1 MISFEME
8 DLIGVLQGLVPYF
21 IAIGL
26 ALAAAIAV
34 SIAVKKLPKAKKKC
48 LRGET
53 WMAALLAIILVI
65 NLICIGPMSALLNL
79 VGSVPTP
86 TKVSDALAQEASAVA
101 LKIAEEG
108 FVLLENEGIL
118 PLKDTK
124 KLNLFGWSSTNPVY
138 GGAGSGGINDL
149 YTKVSLIEAIRNA
162 GFEIN
167 QDLIDFY
174 TGYAENRAA
183 VSITAQN
190 WNLPEPPVKNY
201 GEELIENAK
210 AFSDTAVIVI
220 SRLAGEGHNDIP
232 QDMANCEIY
241 TDNSEEYPDWNEGD
255 HYLQLNNTEKDM
267 VKLVCDNFENVIV
280 VYNGAYAFELGFAE
294 EFDSIKGVVWA
305 AGPGNVGFTALGEI
319 LAGTVNPSGRTND
332 TFVYDMKT
340 TPYWNNAEKRD
351 YTNMLHMMVEGM
363 NAGVPTNYA
372 PAFINY
378 VEGIYVGYKFYE
390 TAYRESLLCAEE
402 AETANAEASAAET
415 AEEEKSKPAPAAEPA
430 FTFDYDSIV
439 QYPFGYGLS
448 YTTFTQE
455 MSDLRED
462 GNSLSFD
469 VLGTNTGDIAGKD
482 VVEVY
487 FDPPYTNGGI
497 EKASANLVRYEKTGM
512 IEPGQSETVTIT
524 LEKEDL
530 AAYDD
535 LGAQCYVLEAGDYT
549 IAVKADSHR
558 ELDSRVY
565 TVKET
570 VNYDENNPRP
580 SDDIAAVN
588 VLDDARGVCEYLSRA
603 DHFANYD
610 TATAAPADLDMPEQY
625 IEGYH
630 LNSNYDPNA
639 YIDPN
644 ETMPTLGAKNGL
656 KLLDLRGKTYDD
668 PQWEKL
674 LDQLTVNEMADMIA
688 LSGYQTPAIPSIGK
702 VQNVD
707 SDGPAAINNNF
718 TGGGSVG
725 YPIEVVITCTWSHE
739 LAQQWGEMMGKMA
752 KELGSTGWYAP
763 AMNTHRS
770 AFTARNYEYFSEDGV
785 LAGFMAADAVKGAL
799 KEGVY
804 STIKHYAMYDC
815 NGKMVCAWA
824 TEQSMREIYL
834 KPFEIATKAVDV
846 NAAMASWAYIGNIWV
861 GESSALMK
869 TILRDEWGF
878 RGFVVSDF
886 FRNNGHGF
894 MNADEAL
901 ANGVDAMLSTFAGGP
916 NQVSDK
922 SAASNVKYMREA
934 THNILYTTVN
944 SWAYDEEHTQTG
956 MATWK
961 KILIGAD
968 AAAGILLLGGACL
981 IGRRYK
987 KNK

>member
-8 DLIGVLQGLVPYF
+8 DLIGVLKGLVPYF
-21 IAIGL
+21 IAIGAVL
-26 ALAAAIAV
+26 IAAIIITV
-34 SIAVKKLPKAKKKC
+34 AVKKLPKAKKSFF
-48 LRGET
+48 RGET
-53 WMAALLAIILVI
+53 WIAAVLAIIVVI
-65 NLICIGPMSALLNL
+65 NLICTGPMSALLNL
-79 VGSVPTP
+79 VGGTPTP
-86 TKVSDALAQEASAVA
+86 TVVSEALASEASDVA

-108 FVLLENEGIL
+108 FVLLENDGLL
-118 PLKDTK
+118 PLTDTK

-138 GGAGSGGINDL
+138 GGAGSGGINNL
-149 YTKVSLIEAIRNA
+149 YPKVSLIDGLKGA
-162 GFEIN
+162 GFEVN
-167 QDLIDFY
+167 QELIDFY
-174 TGYAENRAA
+174 TAFAPDRAA

-190 WNLPEPPVKNY
+190 WNLPEPPAATY
-201 GEELIENAK
+201 TDSLMENAK

-220 SRLAGEGHNDIP
+220 SRMAGEGHNDIP
-232 QDMANCEIY
+232 QDMANCDIY
-241 TDNSEEYPDWNEGD
+241 TDNSADYRDWNEGD

-267 VKLVCDNFENVIV
+267 VQLVCDNFDNVIV
-280 VYNGAYAFELGFAE
+280 VYNGAYAFELGFVE
-294 EFDSIKGVVWA
+294 EYDSIKGLIWA
-305 AGPGNVGFTALGEI
+305 PGPGNVGFTALGE
-319 LAGTVNPSGRTND
+319 LLSGSVNPSGRTND

-340 TPYWNNAEKRD
+340 APYWNNAEKRD
-351 YTNMLHMMVEGM
+351 YANMLHMTVEGM

-378 VEGIYVGYKFYE
+378 VENIYVGYKFYE
-390 TAYRESLLCAEE
+390 TAY
-402 AETANAEASAAET
+402 AEALLSAAEGGDH
-415 AEEEKSKPAPAAEPA
+415 AY
-430 FTFDYDSIV
+430 TFDYDSIV

-448 YTTFTQE
+448 YTSFTQE
-455 MSDLRED
+455 MSDLRTE
-462 GNSLSFD
+462 GETISFD
-469 VLGTNTGDIAGKD
+469 VTVTNTGDTAGKD

-487 FDPPYTNGGI
+487 FNPPYTDGGI
-497 EKASANLVRYEKTGM
+497 EKASANLVRYEKTGLLA
-512 IEPGQSETVTIT
+512 PGASETVTIT
-524 LEKEDL
+524 LNAEDL
-530 AAYDD
+530 ASYDE
-535 LGAQCYVLEAGDYT
+535 LSAGCYVLEAGDYT
-549 IAVKADSHR
+549 IAIKADSHT
-558 ELDSRVY
+558 ELDSRVFAV
-565 TVKET
+565 TET
-570 VNYDENNPRP
+570 ITYDEGNPRP
-580 SDDIAAVN
+580 SDDAAAVN
-588 VLDDARGVCEYLSRA
+588 VLQNARGNVTYLSRA
-603 DHFANYD
+603 GHFANYAE
-610 TATAAPADLDMPEQY
+610 ATAAPASLDLPEEY
-625 IEGYH
+625 IPGYH
-630 LNSNYDPNA
+630 LNANYDPNT
-639 YIDPN
+639 YINPDD
-644 ETMPTLGAKNGL
+644 TMPTLGAKNGL
-656 KLLDLRGKTYDD
+656 KLIDLRGKAYDD

-702 VQNVD
+702 IQNVD

-739 LAQQWGEMMGKMA
+739 LARQWGEYMGRMA

-763 AMNTHRS
+763 GMNTHRS

-785 LAGFMAADAVKGAL
+785 LAGFMAADAVAGAL
-799 KEGVY
+799 SQGVY

-846 NAAMASWAYIGNIWV
+846 NAAMASWAYIGNLWV

-916 NQVSDK
+916 NQVTDK
-922 SAASNVKYMREA
+922 TAASNVRYMREA

-956 MATWK
+956 MAAWK

-968 AAAGILLLGGACL
+968 VAAGIVLLALAAL
-981 IGRRYK
+981 ILK
-987 KNK
+987 KYRGKSL

>member
-8 DLIGVLQGLVPYF
+8 DLIGVLQGLTPYF
-21 IAIGL
+21 VAIAI
-26 ALAAAIAV
+26 ALIAAVAITV
-34 SIAVKKLPKAKKKC
+34 AVKKLPQAKKKFI
-48 LRGET
+48 RGET
-53 WMAALLAIILVI
+53 WMAALLATVIII
-65 NLICIGPMSALLNL
+65 NLICTGPMSALLNL
-79 VGSVPTP
+79 VGSTPTP
-86 TKVSDALAQEASAVA
+86 TVVSEALAAEASANA
-101 LKIAEEG
+101 LQIAEEG
-108 FVLLENEGIL
+108 FVLLENEDIL
-118 PLKDTK
+118 PLTDTK
-124 KLNLFGWSSTNPVY
+124 KLNLFGWASTNPVY
-138 GGAGSGGINDL
+138 GGSGSGGINDL
-149 YTKVSLIEAIRNA
+149 YEKVSLIDGIKDA
-162 GFEIN
+162 GYEVN
-167 QDLIDFY
+167 QELIDFY
-174 TGYAENRAA
+174 LGYAENRAA
-183 VSITAQN
+183 VSITSQN

-201 GEELIENAK
+201 SDSLIENAK

-232 QDMANCEIY
+232 QDMSACEIY
-241 TDNSEEYPDWNEGD
+241 TDNSEDYHDWDEGM

-267 VKLVCDNFENVIV
+267 VDLVCANFDKVLVI
-280 VYNGAYAFELGFAE
+280 YNGAYAFELGFAE
-294 EFDSIKGVVWA
+294 EYEQIKGVLWA
-305 AGPGNVGFTALGEI
+305 AGPGNVGFKAVGEI
-319 LAGTVNPSGRTND
+319 LSGVVNPSGKTND
-332 TFVYDMKT
+332 TFVYDMKN

-351 YTNMLHMMVEGM
+351 YSNMLDMTVDGM
-363 NAGVPTNYA
+363 NAGVPTQYS
-372 PAFINY
+372 PSFINY
-378 VEGIYVGYKFYE
+378 VENIYVGYKFYE
-390 TAYRESLLCAEE
+390 TAYTE
-402 AETANAEASAAET
+402 ALKYAAEQET
-415 AEEEKSKPAPAAEPA
+415 TTSAEPA
-430 FTFDYDSIV
+430 EGEEAVEPAEAVPFFFDYDSVV

-448 YTTFTQE
+448 YTSFTQE
-455 MSDLRED
+455 MS
-462 GNSLSFD
+462 NISVNANTLSFD
-469 VLGTNTGDIAGKD
+469 VTVTNTGSVAGKE

-487 FDPPYTNGGI
+487 FNPPYTNGGI
-497 EKASANLVRYEKTGM
+497 EKASANLVCYEKTGM
-512 IEPGQSETVTIT
+512 LQPGASEKVTVSFD
-524 LEKEDL
+524 LEDM
-530 AAYDD
+530 AAYDES
-535 LGAQCYVLEAGDYT
+535 GTGCYVLEAGDYV
-549 IAVKADSHR
+549 ISVKADSHN
-558 ELDSRVY
+558 ELDSKTY
-565 TVKET
+565 TVAET
-570 VNYDENNPRP
+570 IRYDESNPRP
-580 SDDIAAVN
+580 SDDQAAVN
-588 VLDDARGVCEYLSRA
+588 VLQDAHGVCEYLSRK
-603 DHFANYD
+603 DGFANYAS
-610 TATAAPADLDMPEQY
+610 ATAAPVDLNMPEQY

-630 LNSNYDPNA
+630 LNSNYDPTK
-639 YIDPN
+639 YINPN
-644 ETMPTLGAKNGL
+644 DTMPTLGAKNGL
-656 KLLDLRGKTYDD
+656 KLADLRGKSYDD

-674 LDQLTVNEMADMIA
+674 LDQLTVDEMADMIA
-688 LSGYQTPAIPSIGK
+688 LSGYQTPAIPSVGK

-718 TGGGSVG
+718 TGGGSIG

-739 LAQQWGEMMGKMA
+739 LAEQWGELMGKMA

-804 STIKHYAMYDC
+804 STIKHFAMYDC

-846 NAAMASWAYIGNIWV
+846 NAAMESWAYIGNIWV
-861 GESSALMK
+861 GESSALNK

-922 SAASNVKYMREA
+922 TAASNVKYMREA
-934 THNILYTTVN
+934 TKNIFYTTVN

-968 AAAGILLLGGACL
+968 VAAGILLLGGAYL
-981 IGRRYK
+981 IFRKYK
-987 KNK
+987 KSK

>member
-8 DLIGVLQGLVPYF
+8 DLIGVLQGLTPYF
-21 IAIGL
+21 VDIAI
-26 ALAAAIAV
+26 ALVAAVVISV
-34 SIAVKKLPKAKKKC
+34 AVKKLPQAKKKII
-48 LRGET
+48 RGET
-53 WMAALLAIILVI
+53 WMAALLAIVIII
-65 NLICIGPMSALLNL
+65 NLICTGPMSALLNL
-79 VGSVPTP
+79 VGSTPTP
-86 TKVSDALAQEASAVA
+86 TVVSEALAAEASANA
-101 LKIAEEG
+101 LQIAEEG
-108 FVLLENEGIL
+108 FVLLENEDIL
-118 PLKDTK
+118 PLTDTK
-124 KLNLFGWSSTNPVY
+124 KLNLFGWASTNPVY
-138 GGAGSGGINDL
+138 GGSGSGGINDL
-149 YTKVSLIEAIRNA
+149 YEKVSLIDGIKDA
-162 GFEIN
+162 GYEVN
-167 QDLIDFY
+167 QELIDFY
-174 TGYAENRAA
+174 LGYAENRAA
-183 VSITAQN
+183 VSITSQN

-201 GEELIENAK
+201 SDSLIENAK

-232 QDMANCEIY
+232 QDMSACEIY
-241 TDNSEEYPDWNEGD
+241 TDNSENYHDWDEGM

-267 VKLVCDNFENVIV
+267 VDLVCSNFDKVIV
-280 VYNGAYAFELGFAE
+280 IYNGAYAFELGFAE
-294 EFDSIKGVVWA
+294 EYEQIKGVLWA
-305 AGPGNVGFTALGEI
+305 AGPGNVGFKAVGEI
-319 LAGTVNPSGRTND
+319 LSGVVNPSGKTND
-332 TFVYDMKT
+332 TFVYDMKN

-351 YTNMLHMMVEGM
+351 YTNMLDMTVDGM
-363 NAGVPTNYA
+363 NAGVPTQYS
-372 PAFINY
+372 PSFINY
-378 VEGIYVGYKFYE
+378 VENIYVGYKFYE
-390 TAYRESLLCAEE
+390 TAYTE
-402 AETANAEASAAET
+402 ALKYAAEQET
-415 AEEEKSKPAPAAEPA
+415 TTSAEPAEGEEAAEPA
-430 FTFDYDSIV
+430 EAVPFFFDYDSVV

-448 YTTFTQE
+448 YTSFTQE
-455 MSDLRED
+455 MSDISMN
-462 GNSLSFD
+462 GSTLSFD
-469 VLGTNTGDIAGKD
+469 VTVTNTGSVAGKE

-487 FDPPYTNGGI
+487 FNPPYTNGGI

-512 IEPGQSETVTIT
+512 LQPGASEKVTVSFD
-524 LEKEDL
+524 LEDM
-530 AAYDD
+530 AAYDES
-535 LGAQCYVLEAGDYT
+535 GAGCYVLEAGDYV
-549 IAVKADSHR
+549 ISVKADSHN
-558 ELDSRVY
+558 ELDSKTY
-565 TVKET
+565 TVAET
-570 VNYDENNPRP
+570 IRYDESNPRP
-580 SDDIAAVN
+580 SDDQAAVN
-588 VLDDARGVCEYLSRA
+588 VLQDAHGVCEYLSRK
-603 DHFANYD
+603 DGFANYAS
-610 TATAAPADLDMPEQY
+610 ATAAPVDLNMPEQY

-630 LNSNYDPNA
+630 LNSNYDPTK
-639 YIDPN
+639 YINPN
-644 ETMPTLGAKNGL
+644 DTMPTLGAKNGL
-656 KLLDLRGKTYDD
+656 KLADLRGKSYDD

-674 LDQLTVNEMADMIA
+674 LDQLTVDEMADMIA
-688 LSGYQTPAIPSIGK
+688 LSGYQTPAIPSVGK

-718 TGGGSVG
+718 TGGGSIG

-739 LAQQWGEMMGKMA
+739 LAEQWGELMGKMA

-804 STIKHYAMYDC
+804 STIKHFAMYDC

-846 NAAMASWAYIGNIWV
+846 NAAMESWAYIGNIWV
-861 GESSALMK
+861 GESSALNK

-922 SAASNVKYMREA
+922 TAASNVKYMREA
-934 THNILYTTVN
+934 TKNIFYTTVN

-968 AAAGILLLGGACL
+968 VAAGILLLGGAYL
-981 IGRRYK
+981 IFRKYK
-987 KNK
+987 KSK

>member
-8 DLIGVLQGLVPYF
+8 DLIGVLQGLAPYF
-21 IAIGL
+21 AVIAAVLI
-26 ALAAAIAV
+26 AAIV
-34 SIAVKKLPKAKKKC
+34 VTIAVRKLPKASKK
-48 LRGET
+48 LIRGES
-53 WMAALLAIILVI
+53 WMGTLLAILVVI
-65 NLICIGPMSALLNL
+65 NLICTGPMSALLDL
-79 VGSVPTP
+79 VGRAPVP
-86 TKVSDALAQEASAVA
+86 TKVSDALAQEASDVA
-101 LKIAEEG
+101 LQIAEEG

-118 PLKDTK
+118 PLTDTK
-124 KLNLFGWSSTNPVY
+124 KINLFGWSSTNPVY

-149 YTKVSLIEAIRNA
+149 YAKVSLIEGLQAA
-162 GFEIN
+162 GFEVN
-167 QDLIDFY
+167 QELIDFY
-174 TGYAENRAA
+174 TAFAPDRAA

-190 WNLPEPPVKNY
+190 WNLPEPPAATY
-201 GEELIENAK
+201 GQDMIDGAK
-210 AFSDTAVIVI
+210 EFSDTAVIVI

-241 TDNSEEYPDWNEGD
+241 TDNAEDYADWDEGD
-255 HYLQLNNTEKDM
+255 HYLQLNNTEEDM

-280 VYNGAYAFELGFAE
+280 VYNGAYAFELGFVE
-294 EFDSIKGVVWA
+294 EYDSIKGVVWA

-319 LAGTVNPSGRTND
+319 LAGTVNPSGKTND
-332 TFVYDMKT
+332 TFVYDMT
-340 TPYWNNAEKRD
+340 ATPYWNNAEKRD
-351 YTNMLHMMVEGM
+351 YANMLDMTVEGM
-363 NAGVPTNYA
+363 NSGVPTNYS

-378 VEGIYVGYKFYE
+378 VENIYVGYKFYE
-390 TAYRESLLCAEE
+390 TAF
-402 AETANAEASAAET
+402 AEAQLAAQDKDG
-415 AEEEKSKPAPAAEPA
+415 ADNA
-430 FTFDYDSIV
+430 FAFDYDSIV

-455 MSDLRED
+455 MTDIREE
-462 GNSLSFD
+462 GTTLSFD
-469 VLGTNTGDIAGKD
+469 VTVTNTGDTAGKD

-487 FDPPYTNGGI
+487 FDPPYTDGGI

-512 IEPGQSETVTIT
+512 IEPGASETVTIT
-524 LEKEDL
+524 FEMEDM
-530 AAYDD
+530 ASYDEA
-535 LGAQCYVLEAGDYT
+535 GAGCYVLEQGDYT
-549 IAVKADSHR
+549 VAIKSDSHT

-565 TVKET
+565 TVAEMVT
-570 VNYDENNPRP
+570 YDESNPRP
-580 SDDIAAVN
+580 SDDAAAVN
-588 VLDDARGVCEYLSRA
+588 VLQDARGNATYLSRA
-603 DHFANYD
+603 GHFANYAE
-610 TATAAPADLDMPEQY
+610 ATAAPADLNMPEEY
-625 IEGYH
+625 IAGYH

-639 YIDPN
+639 YINPDD
-644 ETMPTLGAKNGL
+644 TMPTLGAKNGI
-656 KLLDLRGKTYDD
+656 KLYQLRGLAYDD
-668 PQWEKL
+668 PMWEQL
-674 LDQLTVNEMADMIA
+674 LDQLKVDEMADMIA
-688 LSGYQTPAIPSIGK
+688 LSGYQTPAIRSIGK

-739 LAQQWGEMMGKMA
+739 LAEKWGEMMGKMA

-763 AMNTHRS
+763 GMNMHRS

-785 LAGFMAADAVKGAL
+785 LAGFMAADAVRGAL
-799 KEGVY
+799 NEGVY

-916 NQVSDK
+916 NQVTDK
-922 SAASNVKYMREA
+922 SAASNVIYMREA

-944 SWAYDEEHTQTG
+944 SWAYDEDHLKTG
-956 MATWK
+956 MPMWN
-961 KILIGAD
+961 KILIGVD
-968 AAAGILLLGGACL
+968 IAAGLLLLLGAFLTYRKYRKLKQEEG
-981 IGRRYK
+981 K
-987 KNK
+987 

>member
-8 DLIGVLQGLVPYF
+8 DLIGVLQGLIPYF
-21 IAIGL
+21 IAIG
-26 ALAAAIAV
+26 AAIIAAV
-34 SIAVKKLPKAKKKC
+34 IISAAVKKLPQAKKKFI
-48 LRGET
+48 RGET
-53 WMAALLAIILVI
+53 WMAALLVIALVA
-65 NLICIGPMSALLNL
+65 NLICTGPMSALLNL
-79 VGSVPTP
+79 VGSTPTP
-86 TKVSDALAQEASAVA
+86 TVVSEELAEEASAVA

-108 FVLLENEGIL
+108 FVLLENEDIL
-118 PLKDTK
+118 PLKETK
-124 KLNLFGWSSTNPVY
+124 KINLFGWSSTNPVY

-149 YTKVSLIEAIRNA
+149 YPKVSLIEGIENA
-162 GFEIN
+162 GFEVN
-167 QDLIDFY
+167 QELIDFY
-174 TGYAENRAA
+174 TGFAENRAA

-201 GEELIENAK
+201 SEELIENAK
-210 AFSDTAVIVI
+210 EFSDTAVIVI

-241 TDNSEEYPDWNEGD
+241 TDNTEDYKDWDEGD
-255 HYLQLNNTEKDM
+255 HYLQLNNTEEDM
-267 VKLVCDNFENVIV
+267 VELVCSNFENVIV
-280 VYNGAYAFELGFAE
+280 VYNGAYAFELGFVE
-294 EFDSIKGVVWA
+294 EYDSIKGLVWA
-305 AGPGNVGFTALGEI
+305 AGPGNIGFTALGEI
-319 LAGTVNPSGRTND
+319 LAGTVNPSGKTND
-332 TFVYDMKT
+332 TFVYDMKE

-351 YTNMLHMMVEGM
+351 YANMTHLTVEGM

-378 VEGIYVGYKFYE
+378 TEGIYVGYKFYE
-390 TAYRESLLCAEE
+390 TAWEEAQKCAEE
-402 AETANAEASAAET
+402 AEKTSTDSAEDKKET
-415 AEEEKSKPAPAAEPA
+415 EPE
-430 FTFDYDSIV
+430 FIFDYDSIV
-439 QYPFGYGLS
+439 QYPFGYGMS

-455 MSDLRED
+455 MSDIRTE
-462 GNSLSFD
+462 GTTLSFD
-469 VLGTNTGDIAGKD
+469 VTVANTGDTAGKD

-487 FDPPYTNGGI
+487 FNPPYTNGGI

-512 IEPGQSETVTIT
+512 IEPGQSEKVTVT
-524 LEKEDL
+524 LETEEL
-530 AAYDD
+530 ASFDE
-535 LGAQCYVLEAGDYT
+535 LGAGCYVLEAGDY
-549 IAVKADSHR
+549 IISVKADSHR
-558 ELDSRVY
+558 ELDSRTY
-565 TVKET
+565 TVEET
-570 VNYDENNPRP
+570 VTYDEDNPRP
-580 SDDIAAVN
+580 SDDTAAVS
-588 VLDDARGVCEYLSRA
+588 VLQDARGVCEYLSRA
-603 DHFANYD
+603 DHFANYEN
-610 TATAAPADLDMPEQY
+610 ATAAPADLNMPEQY

-644 ETMPTLGAKNGL
+644 DTMPELGAKNGL
-656 KLLDLRGKTYDD
+656 KLIDLRGAAYDD

-718 TGGGSVG
+718 TGGGSIG
-725 YPIEVVITCTWSHE
+725 YPIEVVIACTWSHE
-739 LAQQWGEMMGKMA
+739 LAEQWGEMMGKMA

-785 LAGFMAADAVKGAL
+785 LAGYMAADAVRGAL
-799 KEGVY
+799 EEGVY

-846 NAAMASWAYIGNIWV
+846 NAAMASWAYIGNVWV
-861 GESSALMK
+861 GESKALMK

-894 MNADEAL
+894 MNADTAL

-916 NQVSDK
+916 NQVTDK
-922 SAASNVKYMREA
+922 TVASNVKYMREA

-944 SWAYDEEHTQTG
+944 SWAYDEEHSQTEI
-956 MATWK
+956 ATWK

-968 AAAGILLLGGACL
+968 AAAGILLLGGACMIL
-981 IGRRYK
+981 KKYK
-987 KNK
+987 KTKTK

>member
-21 IAIGL
+21 IVIGL
-26 ALAAAIAV
+26 AIIAAIAITV
-34 SIAVKKLPKAKKKC
+34 AVKKLPAAKKRFI
-48 LRGET
+48 RGES
-53 WMAALLAIILVI
+53 WMAALLAVLVTA
-65 NLICIGPMSALLNL
+65 NAVCLGPMSALLNL
-79 VGSVPTP
+79 VGSGGTP
-86 TKVSDALAQEASAVA
+86 TVLSEALAAEAEASA

-108 FVLLENEGIL
+108 FVLLENENIL
-118 PLKDTK
+118 PLTETK
-124 KLNLFGWSSTNPVY
+124 KLNLFGWASTNPVY

-149 YTKVSLIEAIRNA
+149 YHKVSLIEGIQNA
-162 GFEIN
+162 GFEVN
-167 QDLIDFY
+167 QELIDFY
-174 TGYAENRAA
+174 LGYAENRQA

-190 WNLPEPPVKNY
+190 WNLPEPPAANY
-201 GEELIENAK
+201 SDELMNSAK
-210 AFSDTAVIVI
+210 EYSDTALIVI

-232 QDMANCEIY
+232 QDMTSSEIY
-241 TDNSEEYPDWNEGD
+241 TNNSEAYADFAAGE
-255 HYLQLNNTEKDM
+255 HYLQLSQTERDM
-267 VKLVCDNFENVIV
+267 VDLVCSQFENVIV
-280 VYNGAYAFELGFAE
+280 VYNGAYAFELGFVE
-294 EFDSIKGVVWA
+294 EYSQIKGLIWA
-305 AGPGNVGFTALGEI
+305 PGPGNVGFAALGEI
-319 LAGTVNPSGRTND
+319 LSGAVNPSGRTND
-332 TFVYDMKT
+332 TFVYDMKS

-351 YTNMLHMMVEGM
+351 YANMLDMTVEGM

-378 VEGIYVGYKFYE
+378 VENIYVGYKFYE
-390 TAYRESLLCAEE
+390 TAAKEGII
-402 AETANAEASAAET
+402 
-415 AEEEKSKPAPAAEPA
+415 
-430 FTFDYDSIV
+430 DYDKMV
-439 QYPFGYGLS
+439 QYPFGFGLS
-448 YTTFTQE
+448 YTSFTQSMGE
-455 MSDLRED
+455 ITMD
-462 GNSLSFD
+462 GTSVSFD
-469 VLGTNTGDIAGKD
+469 VTVTNTGSTAGKD

-487 FDPPYTNGGI
+487 FDPPYTSGGI
-497 EKASANLVRYEKTGM
+497 EKASANLVCYAKTGM
-512 IEPGQSETVTIT
+512 LEPGASETLNLAFD
-524 LEKEDL
+524 LEDM
-530 AAYDD
+530 ASYDEA
-535 LGAQCYVLEAGDYT
+535 GAGCYVLEAGDYA
-549 IAVKADSHR
+549 IEIKSDSHNV
-558 ELDSRVY
+558 LDSK
-565 TVKET
+565 TVTVSET
-570 VNYDENNPRP
+570 VTYDASNPRP

-588 VLDDARGVCEYLSRA
+588 VLQDARGNAVYLSRA
-603 DHFANYD
+603 NHFANLAA
-610 TATAAPADLDMPEQY
+610 ATAEPADLNLAEEY
-625 IEGYH
+625 IPGYH

-639 YIDPN
+639 YINPDDV
-644 ETMPTLGAKNGL
+644 MPTTGAKNGL
-656 KLLDLRGKTYDD
+656 KLINLRGKAYDD
-668 PQWEKL
+668 PDWEKL
-674 LDQLTVNEMADMIA
+674 LDQLTVDEMSEMIA

-718 TGGGSVG
+718 TGGGSIG
-725 YPIEVVITCTWSHE
+725 FPIEVVITCTWSHE
-739 LAQQWGEMMGKMA
+739 LAREWGVMMGRMA

-785 LAGFMAADAVKGAL
+785 LAGWMAADGVAGAMT
-799 KEGVY
+799 EGVY

-834 KPFEIATKAVDV
+834 KPFEIAVKKGGA
-846 NAAMASWAYIGNIWV
+846 NAAMASWSYIGNKWV
-861 GESSALMK
+861 GESSAMMK

-916 NQVSDK
+916 NQVTDK
-922 SAASNVKYMREA
+922 TAASNVIYMREA

-961 KILIGAD
+961 KILIAVDVVAGA
-968 AAAGILLLGGACL
+968 LLLCGAIL
-981 IGRRYK
+981 IYRKYR